1 MNETDQEQIES
12 LKQFW
17 AKWGTAIV
25 AIVVLLAVL
34 MIGTNVWDDTVR
46 KNKETISDEYQLV
59 VQLLSEN
66 AELDAQQIVTLTELS
81 NGLKHKHSNSVYTAM
96 ASFNVAQQAVKVGEL
111 DKALAEYE
119 FVIDNT
125 NDTHSVEIALE
136 RKAKILLEKG
146 EFDSAFSTITSI
158 EATSMAFQFL
168 GTQGDILVAQN
179 KMDAAKVAYESA
191 IVLGEEKNLPVDSLK
206 LKLNDLSVT
215 Q

>member
-17 AKWGTAIV
+17 AKWGTAVV

-81 NGLKHKHSNSVYTAM
+81 NGLKHKYSDSVYTAM
-96 ASFNVAQQAVKVGEL
+96 ASFNVAQQLIKVGEL

-119 FVIDNT
+119 FVIANA
-125 NDTHSVEIALE
+125 NDIHSVEIALE

-146 EFDSAFSTITSI
+146 EFDSAFSAITSI
-158 EATSMAFQFL
+158 EATSMMFQFL

-179 KMDAAKVAYESA
+179 KIDAAKVAYESA
-191 IVLGEEKNLPVDSLK
+191 IVLGNEKNLPVDSLK